1 LLDDSETVRT
11 YRSFLVSGTV
21 LREAFT
27 RLLERVRPDRIL
39 VLNGAFFPERILAE
53 LALRREIPVT
63 RYEKGFLTDTVLAGR
78 WRPGADDLDPGEDA
92 WSSIAAT
99 PLTIEEA
106 RITDEYLEERMH
118 GGRTLDNF
126 WATRVDDLAG
136 IRAHLRLRDGHPLV
150 AVFLNILWDSAIQ
163 DKDVAFASMG
173 DWLVQVIEWAQR
185 NPSNDVVLRLH
196 PAEVKLANH
205 VSRERMADHIEARF
219 PRLPDNVRVVH
230 AESDISSYALIA
242 MASVGLVYT
251 STVGL
256 EMAAQGIPV
265 VCAAATHYGRRGFTV
280 DPASA
285 DAFWQAV
292 DSAIATPPSSAERER
307 TQELARRYAHLFFFR
322 YHQFL
327 EVVHEEG
334 RSRPRVTAASAGELA
349 PGRHLGLDRV
359 VDGILT
365 GDGPVITPAAAQV
378 R

>member
-1 LLDDSETVRT
+1 
-11 YRSFLVSGTV
+11 
-21 LREAFT
+21 
-27 RLLERVRPDRIL
+27 
-39 VLNGAFFPERILAE
+39 
-53 LALRREIPVT
+53 
-63 RYEKGFLTDTVLAGR
+63 
-78 WRPGADDLDPGEDA
+78 
-92 WSSIAAT
+92 
-99 PLTIEEA
+99 
-106 RITDEYLEERMH
+106 
-118 GGRTLDNF
+118 
-126 WATRVDDLAG
+126 
-136 IRAHLRLRDGHPLV
+136 
-150 AVFLNILWDSAIQ
+150 
-163 DKDVAFASMG
+163 
-173 DWLVQVIEWAQR
+173 
-185 NPSNDVVLRLH
+185 
-196 PAEVKLANH
+196 
-205 VSRERMADHIEARF
+205 MADHIEARF

-292 DSAIATPPSSAERER
+292 NSAIATPPSSAVRER
-307 TQELARRYAHLFFFR
+307 TRELARRYAHLFFFR

-349 PGRHLGLDRV
+349 PGRHPGLDRV